1 MVNSFYLFLKFFFN
15 LLNNRFSEN
24 ALPCNKFGLLDLGLC
39 EKNEDKAN
47 YFKLFKKQRKL
58 KQHHLIEDLT
68 CVNELPLIFDEF
80 YAHKNFLELNSEE
93 IFSSK
98 DKY

>member
-1 MVNSFYLFLKFFFN
+1 M
-15 LLNNRFSEN
+15 
-24 ALPCNKFGLLDLGLC
+24 PCNKFGLFDLALY

-58 KQHHLIEDLT
+58 KQYHLIEDLT

-80 YAHKNFLELNSEE
+80 YAHKNFVEANLEET
-93 IFSSK
+93 FSSK
-98 DKY
+98 DT